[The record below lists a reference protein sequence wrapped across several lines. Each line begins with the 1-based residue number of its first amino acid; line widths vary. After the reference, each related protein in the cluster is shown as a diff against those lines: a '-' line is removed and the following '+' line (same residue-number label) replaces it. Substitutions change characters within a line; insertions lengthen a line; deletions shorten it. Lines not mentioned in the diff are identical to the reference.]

1 MENYIKSIE
10 HDGDMVIIRR
20 RSGYTKMPLFTH
32 LTVIFMKKM
41 NFMQMYKK
49 YPNQQRLM
57 PFLLNSL
64 KRIIACSSV
73 FDSYAQIPKLL
84 LFG

>member
-32 LTVIFMKKM
+32 LTVIFMKKI
-41 NFMQMYKK
+41 NFM
-49 YPNQQRLM
+49 
-57 PFLLNSL
+57 
-64 KRIIACSSV
+64 
-73 FDSYAQIPKLL
+73 
-84 LFG
+84 